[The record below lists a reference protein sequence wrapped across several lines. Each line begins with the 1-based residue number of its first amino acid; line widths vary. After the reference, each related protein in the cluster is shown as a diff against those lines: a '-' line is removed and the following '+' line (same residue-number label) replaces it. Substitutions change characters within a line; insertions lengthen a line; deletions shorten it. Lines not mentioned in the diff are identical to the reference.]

1 VRTRAAVSAAL
12 ASAGILIAGWQSGVH
27 VAATG
32 SSAAGTAAGTT
43 GTTGSSGATGS
54 SGTSGS
60 SGSGSAGSGSSGSG
74 STGSG
79 STGSGS
85 TGSGSAGSGSSAAGG
100 ATGAS
105 AKAGGTYDGSVVQTR
120 FGSVQVQITVQA
132 GKITDVTALQLT
144 DAERR
149 SVQISNR
156 AAPLLRDEVLQ
167 AQSADVQTISGA
179 TVTSDAYLS
188 SLQAALDAA
197 NL

>member
-27 VAATG
+27 TADTSSSVASTAAGTTGSTGAAATG
-32 SSAAGTAAGTT
+32 TDDSTASSGAGTT
-43 GTTGSSGATGS
+43 GTTG
-54 SGTSGS
+54 
-60 SGSGSAGSGSSGSG
+60 
-74 STGSG
+74 
-79 STGSGS
+79 
-85 TGSGSAGSGSSAAGG
+85 
-100 ATGAS
+100 AS
-105 AKAGGTYDGSVVQTR
+105 AKAVGTYAGSVVQTR

-144 DAERR
+144 DAERK

-156 AAPLLRDEVLQ
+156 AAPILRDEVLQ
-167 AQSADVQTISGA
+167 SQSADVQTISGA

>member
-27 VAATG
+27 IADTSSSVASAAT
-32 SSAAGTAAGTT
+32 GTT
-43 GTTGSSGATGS
+43 GTPGAEAL
-54 SGTSGS
+54 GTDDATASSGS
-60 SGSGSAGSGSSGSG
+60 SGSG
-74 STGSG
+74 T
-79 STGSGS
+79 
-85 TGSGSAGSGSSAAGG
+85 
-100 ATGAS
+100 TGAS
-105 AKAGGTYDGSVVQTR
+105 AKAVGTYAGSVVQTR

-144 DAERR
+144 DAERK

-156 AAPLLRDEVLQ
+156 AAPLLRAEVLQ
-167 AQSADVQTISGA
+167 SQSADVQTISGA
-179 TVTSDAYLS
+179 TVTSDAYLN

>member
-1 VRTRAAVSAAL
+1 MRTRAAVSAAL

-27 VAATG
+27 IADTSSAVASAATG
-32 SSAAGTAAGTT
+32 TTGTTGTGTGTDDSTASSGSSGAGAGTT
-43 GTTGSSGATGS
+43 GTTG
-54 SGTSGS
+54 
-60 SGSGSAGSGSSGSG
+60 
-74 STGSG
+74 
-79 STGSGS
+79 
-85 TGSGSAGSGSSAAGG
+85 
-100 ATGAS
+100 AS
-105 AKAGGTYDGSVVQTR
+105 AKAVGTYAGSVVQTR

-144 DAERR
+144 DAERK

-167 AQSADVQTISGA
+167 SQSADVQTISGA
-179 TVTSDAYLS
+179 TVTSDAYLN

>member
-1 VRTRAAVSAAL
+1 MRTRAAVSAAL

-27 VAATG
+27 IADTSSAVASAATG
-32 SSAAGTAAGTT
+32 TTGTGTDDSTASSGSSGAGTT
-43 GTTGSSGATGS
+43 GTTG
-54 SGTSGS
+54 
-60 SGSGSAGSGSSGSG
+60 
-74 STGSG
+74 
-79 STGSGS
+79 
-85 TGSGSAGSGSSAAGG
+85 
-100 ATGAS
+100 AS
-105 AKAGGTYDGSVVQTR
+105 AKAVGTYAGSVVQTR
-120 FGSVQVQITVQA
+120 FASVQVQITVQA

-144 DAERR
+144 DAERK

-167 AQSADVQTISGA
+167 SQSADVQTISGA

>member
-1 VRTRAAVSAAL
+1 MRTRAAVSAAL

-27 VAATG
+27 VADTG
-32 SSAAGTAAGTT
+32 SSVASAAAGTT
-43 GTTGSSGATGS
+43 GATGS
-54 SGTSGS
+54 SGS
-60 SGSGSAGSGSSGSG
+60 SGTSSSSGTSDSTASSG
-74 STGSG
+74 ASG
-79 STGSGS
+79 
-85 TGSGSAGSGSSAAGG
+85 AGT
-100 ATGAS
+100 TGAS
-105 AKAGGTYDGSVVQTR
+105 AKAVGTYPGSVVQTR

-144 DAERR
+144 DAERK

-156 AAPLLRDEVLQ
+156 AAPILRDEVLQ

-179 TVTSDAYLS
+179 TVTSEAYLN